1 MNHQPDSLPS
11 PFTQAQLAAAFAP
24 FLDSP
29 VLRVEEVLTGNIN
42 TILRVRVGEQRYGLR
57 VRTHESVY
65 RYEPDLIKEV
75 FVLRVL
81 QQSGSVPDD
90 AAIAATFAQLTA
102 ARCGTLSQG
111 FAGVPVVRYF
121 DWSRARLPQP
131 YCIYEWVEGQPLWD
145 TPEPTLYAA
154 TGQTLAGIH
163 QARFSAFY
171 ADFLSVGISPVSWLE
186 RFQAALAK
194 EINAARGRLPRRV
207 NEALLRL
214 RPSVVA
220 DCSPCLVHNDFA
232 PGNILV
238 RDGRIAAVIDW
249 DNAVV
254 EAPHLDFV
262 KMKYWTAKNA
272 AGALVPEPTLFA
284 AFVDGYGEAG
294 RRIVASPT
302 FLFYEVLWL
311 LRVYN
316 FECAKEEQGL
326 PRAPGYPA
334 AATYAELIAAVTEGT
349 PGFPLSL
356 DGRGQGRG

>member
-1 MNHQPDSLPS
+1 MNHHDDSLS
-11 PFTQAQLAAAFAP
+11 PFTPEQLIAAFAP
-24 FLDSP
+24 LVDASE
-29 VLRVEEVLTGNIN
+29 LCVEEVLSGNIN
-42 TILRVRVGEQRYGLR
+42 TILKVRVGEQRYGLR

-81 QQSGSVPDD
+81 QQAGSAPDD
-90 AAIAATFAQLTA
+90 AAIATTFAELA
-102 ARCGTLSQG
+102 AAQCGTLSQG

-121 DWSRARLPQP
+121 DWSRRRLPQP

-145 TPEPTLYAA
+145 TPEPALYAVA
-154 TGQTLAGIH
+154 GKTLAGIH
-163 QARFSAFY
+163 QARFTAFY
-171 ADFLSVGISPVSWLE
+171 ADFLSVGVSPVSWLE
-186 RFQAALAK
+186 RFQTAFAK
-194 EINAARGRLPRRV
+194 EVNTARGRLPRQV
-207 NEALLRL
+207 SEALLRL
-214 RPSVVA
+214 RTSVAA

-238 RDGRIAAVIDW
+238 RDGRITAVIDW

-262 KMKYWTAKNA
+262 KMKYWTAKNV
-272 AGALVPEPTLFA
+272 AGDLVPEPMLFA

-294 RRIVASPT
+294 RRIVASLT
-302 FLFYEVLWL
+302 FTFYEVLWL

-334 AATYAELIAAVTEGT
+334 AAVYAELIEAR
-349 PGFPLSL
+349 L
-356 DGRGQGRG
+356 DEIPRG

>member
-1 MNHQPDSLPS
+1 MNHRDDSLS
-11 PFTQAQLAAAFAP
+11 PFTPEQLAAAFAP
-24 FLDSP
+24 LVDAAD
-29 VLRVEEVLTGNIN
+29 LCVEEVLTGNIN
-42 TILRVRVGEQRYGLR
+42 TIFRVRIGEQRYGLR

-81 QQSGSVPDD
+81 QQFGPVPDD
-90 AAIAATFAQLTA
+90 ATIAAAFAQLAA

-111 FAGVPVVRYF
+111 CPGVPLVRYF
-121 DWSRARLPQP
+121 DWSRQRLPQP

-145 TPEPTLYAA
+145 MPEPALYFAA
-154 TGQTLAGIH
+154 GQTLAGIH
-163 QARFSAFY
+163 QARFAAFY
-171 ADFLSVGISPVSWLE
+171 ADFLSVGVSPVSWLE
-186 RFQAALAK
+186 RFQTAFAK
-194 EINAARGRLPRRV
+194 EVSTARGRLPRRV

-214 RPSVVA
+214 RPSAAA

-238 RDGRIAAVIDW
+238 WDGRIAAVIDW

-262 KMKYWTAKNA
+262 KMKYWTTKNA
-272 AGALVPEPTLFA
+272 AGDLVSEPTLFA

-294 RRIVASPT
+294 QRIIASPT
-302 FLFYEVLWL
+302 FLLYEVLWL

-326 PRAPGYPA
+326 PRAPSYPA
-334 AATYAELIAAVTEGT
+334 AAAYAELIAAR
-349 PGFPLSL
+349 L
-356 DGRGQGRG
+356 DGL

>member
-1 MNHQPDSLPS
+1 MSHRDDFFGL
-11 PFTQAQLAAAFAP
+11 FTPEQLAAAFAP
-24 FLDSP
+24 LVDAAE
-29 VLRVEEVLTGNIN
+29 LCVEEVLTGNIN
-42 TILRVRVGEQRYGLR
+42 TILRVRVGGQRYGLR
-57 VRTHESVY
+57 VRMQESVY

-81 QQSGSVPDD
+81 QQAGAVPDD
-90 AAIAATFAQLTA
+90 AAIAAAFAQLA
-102 ARCGTLSQG
+102 ASQCGVFSLDYPG
-111 FAGVPVVRYF
+111 MPAVRYF
-121 DWSRARLPQP
+121 DWSRQRLPHP

-145 TPEPTLYAA
+145 TPEPTLYTAA
-154 TGQTLAGIH
+154 GRTLASIH
-163 QARFSAFY
+163 QARFAAFY
-171 ADFLSVGISPVSWLE
+171 ADFLSVGVSPVSWLE
-186 RFQAALAK
+186 RFQTALAK
-194 EINAARGRLPRRV
+194 EINAARSRLPGQV
-207 NEALLRL
+207 SEALLRL
-214 RPSVVA
+214 QPSATA
-220 DCSPCLVHNDFA
+220 DCLPCLVHNDFA

-272 AGALVPEPTLFA
+272 AGDLVAEPMLFA

-294 RRIVASPT
+294 RRIIASPT
-302 FLFYEVLWL
+302 FLLYEVLWL

-334 AATYAELIAAVTEGT
+334 AAVYAELIAARLAT
-349 PGFPLSL
+349 SL
-356 DGRGQGRG
+356 RE